1 MVKKTRKASKSMSS
15 QKSLTIPQLRKAFHH
30 IEQFVQKN
38 PDDIKGFCDEWKKV
52 FGVKVSEEAA
62 RDYLAFVR
70 EHPSSSQSGGG
81 APVGYDLRAGA
92 DIPYGSFPEYIQSG
106 FGFANIDSFRAQSG
120 KEDITPIIPAGMG
133 SNAVMK
139 GGKQSKRKTRKQKKQ
154 SGGGNFPS
162 LTTALQEFANRP
174 FLMNSPAT
182 TLQQTQMEV
191 KGVNGFPS
199 GRPEENTLPPLSHQP
214 IYSASISPAS
224 RTF

>member
-1 MVKKTRKASKSMSS
+1 M
-15 QKSLTIPQLRKAFHH
+15 TIPQLRKAFEH
-30 IEQFVQKN
+30 IESFVYKN
-38 PDDIKGFCDEWKKV
+38 KDDIDGFRKEWKKT
-52 FGVKVSEEAA
+52 FGKEVSEESA
-62 RDYLAFVR
+62 RDYLAFMR
-70 EHPSSSQSGGG
+70 AKGQSGGS

-92 DIPYGSFPEYIQSG
+92 DIPYGNFPAYVSSG
-106 FGFANIDSFRAQSG
+106 FGFPADSFHAQAG

-133 SNAVMK
+133 SNEVMK
-139 GGKQSKRKTRKQKKQ
+139 GGKRSGRKTRKQR
-154 SGGGNFPS
+154 GGAYLPS
-162 LTTALQEFANRP
+162 VSTAVAEFMNRP

-199 GRPEENTLPPLSHQP
+199 GRPEDNTLAPLSNPP